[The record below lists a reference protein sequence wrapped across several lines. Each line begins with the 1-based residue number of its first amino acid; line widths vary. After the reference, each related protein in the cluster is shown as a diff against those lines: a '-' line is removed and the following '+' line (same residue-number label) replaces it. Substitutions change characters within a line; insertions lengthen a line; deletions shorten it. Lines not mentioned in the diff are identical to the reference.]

1 MRIECNTQITTT
13 MTTTTKPVFKKKG
26 GVARQVQGVRE
37 QADNLD
43 NLSSIPRTHVMEEE
57 HHLPQL

>member
-1 MRIECNTQITTT
+1 MQYSDNNEDNNNDDNNEISQ
-13 MTTTTKPVFKKKG
+13 G

-37 QADNLD
+37 RPAKLD

-57 HHLPQL
+57 NHLPQL